1 MTQLED
7 QQRIGRV
14 LRASTGRFSVGCRTL
29 AADLPAFG
37 AFVQTASNGGGQ
49 IYGLIYDV
57 RVDDDPF
64 VRQLIAAGDLEE
76 EYVEDQRQR
85 RQVPV
90 EVNVLVVGGRDT
102 GGVVYHRLPPQP
114 PATLS
119 WVMVCS
125 SVEIRQFGRQL
136 DFLGTV
142 LHAAD
147 VPVDELLAASLRSI
161 AAVQGDPGQG
171 QAYLA
176 GAGRQLARL
185 LSRDPARLDAIL
197 RRMRL

>member
-1 MTQLED
+1 MSNGNL
-7 QQRIGRV
+7 RVGRV
-14 LRASTGRFSVGCRTL
+14 LRAGTRGFAIGC
-29 AADLPAFG
+29 AVMQPDIPAFG
-37 AFVQTASNGGGQ
+37 SFVRADGLRPGSA

-64 VRQLIAAGDLEE
+64 VRQLIAAGELDE

-90 EVNVLVVGGRDT
+90 EVNVLVIGGRDAS
-102 GGVVYHRLPPQP
+102 GVVYQRLPPQP

-119 WVMVCS
+119 WVEVCS
-125 SVEIRQFGRQL
+125 PAEIRQFGRHL

-142 LHAAD
+142 LNAAD
-147 VPVDELLAASLRSI
+147 VPVDELLAASLRVV
-161 AAVQGDPGQG
+161 AAVQGDTAQS
-171 QAYLA
+171 QAYLTES
-176 GAGRQLARL
+176 GRQLARL

>member
-1 MTQLED
+1 MY
-7 QQRIGRV
+7 
-14 LRASTGRFSVGCRTL
+14 A
-29 AADLPAFG
+29 
-37 AFVQTASNGGGQ
+37 N
-49 IYGLIYDV
+49 V

-64 VRQLIAAGDLEE
+64 VRQLIAAGELDE

-90 EVNVLVVGGRDT
+90 EVNVLVVGGRDPA
-102 GGVVYHRLPPQP
+102 GVVYQRLPPQP

-119 WVMVCS
+119 WVAVCS
-125 SVEIRQFGRQL
+125 SAEVRQFGRYL

-142 LHAAD
+142 LNASD
-147 VPVDELLAASLRSI
+147 VPVDELLAACLRGI
-161 AAVQGDPGQG
+161 AAVQDDPVQS
-171 QAYLA
+171 QDYLA
-176 GAGRQLARL
+176 KAGRQLARL